1 MNLTETIKKL
11 AMEHGMALVG
21 IAPISRF
28 SNVPDGRKPEV
39 ILPGCKSVVVFGQAV
54 PKGVIAVKKAV
65 LDGTAKSDALDSIY
79 GRYGRNGISTIE
91 LMAVSYT
98 LATYL
103 ERTAN
108 APSMPMMVGSW
119 AFGRPFSLR
128 HAAVAAGLG
137 KFGINKAV
145 ITEKYGPRIRWGAIL
160 TQAEL
165 DYDEMLPDALCLC
178 AGREACGKCLSVCP
192 TNALK
197 SENMISFDMDGHQV
211 SYIDVDLMAC
221 KVGCMDLETAPHPTV
236 EEVQAEIDRKGY
248 DPGDM
253 LIPPTWKCDR
263 CLINCP
269 PGER

>member
-1 MNLTETIKKL
+1 MSVTQTIKNMAL
-11 AMEHGMALVG
+11 EHGMAMVG
-21 IAPISRF
+21 IAPVSRF
-28 SNVPDGRKPEV
+28 ENVPDGRKPEV
-39 ILPGCKSVVVFGQAV
+39 ILPGCRSVIVFGQAI

-65 LDGTAKSDALDSIY
+65 LEESAASPALDSIY

-91 LMAVSYT
+91 LMKVSYT
-98 LATYL
+98 LATFL
-103 ERTAN
+103 ERSAN

-145 ITEKYGPRIRWGAIL
+145 ITERFGPRVRWGAIL

-165 DYDEMLPDALCLC
+165 EYDEMLPDDLILCD
-178 AGREACGKCLSVCP
+178 GKESCGKCLSVCP
-192 TNALK
+192 TAALS
-197 SENMISFDMDGHQV
+197 SEEMVEFDMDGHKIR
-211 SYIDVDLMAC
+211 YIDVDLLSC
-221 KVGCMDLETAPHPTV
+221 KAGCMNLETAPHPSA
-236 EEVQAEIDRKGY
+236 EDVQKEIDRKGY

-263 CLINCP
+263 CLIYCP
-269 PGER
+269 RGE